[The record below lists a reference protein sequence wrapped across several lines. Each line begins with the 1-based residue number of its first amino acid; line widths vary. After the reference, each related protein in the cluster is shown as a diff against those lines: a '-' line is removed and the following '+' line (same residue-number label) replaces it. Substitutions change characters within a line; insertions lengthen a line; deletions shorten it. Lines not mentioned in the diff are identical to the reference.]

1 MIKIANMLT
10 RTEDL
15 IHACQEE
22 TIDDIRERYME
33 YNKHA
38 QSYTWK
44 ALINNEFVN
53 LAMKCTLE
61 ENGIVDESENFSSLG
76 LDEDAY
82 VPTLLIYFNDD
93 LTYA

>member
-10 RTEDL
+10 KTEDL

-38 QSYTWK
+38 HSYTWK
-44 ALINNEFVN
+44 ALINDEFIN
-53 LAMKCTLE
+53 LNMKATLE
-61 ENGIVDESENFSSLG
+61 ENGIEDESEKFTSLG
-76 LDEDAY
+76 LDDDAF